1 MKRALQKPGETLPWQ
16 PARQQFVQPHDEAT
30 PEVERSNYFSP
41 SRVYCVETICAPC
54 GVVIAWTTF
63 KNAES
68 PTNILQ
74 FLESV
79 YPTADLRP
87 DYICIDKACLVL
99 CTAIANGS

>member
-54 GVVIAWTTF
+54 RVVIAWT
-63 KNAES
+63 
-68 PTNILQ
+68 ILQ
-74 FLESV
+74 NYQLIFCNSYILFIQLQIL
-79 YPTADLRP
+79 DLTIFALTRP
-87 DYICIDKACLVL
+87 V
-99 CTAIANGS
+99 